1 MARIMDEELAKT
13 EEHIRYEKYLEE
25 ARAKVDPDMIPD
37 DEGMAYWDF
46 RCLFSDCMCH
56 EFSRYYRLGGE
67 TPESSYSEDQEEEL
81 RLAAECE
88 VICRILSQKPNF
100 CFA

>member
-1 MARIMDEELAKT
+1 MAQFMEEELNKDD
-13 EEHIRYEKYLEE
+13 ERIRYERYLEE
-25 ARAKVDPDMIPD
+25 AREMINPDMIPD

-46 RCLFSDCMCH
+46 RCLFSDCMTH

-67 TPESSYSEDQEEEL
+67 APESSTSKDQEEEL

-88 VICRILSQKPNF
+88 VICGVLATKPKF